1 MPGHTAFASSHVAH
15 SQRGLIDARTCT
27 ISWPHS
33 LGYFS
38 PQWGSSARG
47 LELTC
52 STRCS
57 PFICIILMAPISWH
71 TVDDMTFHCFQQR
84 LQNGTKVDQSP
95 FWLLKLVY
103 PWPQRPSLKLS
114 AWYTWAAP
122 ALYFTPYIQLA
133 FIVPADPCLLSTASS
148 IGSHLLYL
156 TALTFLSTY
165 IIFVTGVR
173 SVLLPSESLRSRQA
187 PQLFYSCTIHYTV
200 LGTEPAFE
208 AGLKSLFNDQY
219 GWCEFLTARR
229 PSQRSWKWCRFLFG
243 GPVVATAGYCCLLC
257 RQIVRTKNCSQP
269 PTLFFWVAA
278 SYI

>member
-1 MPGHTAFASSHVAH
+1 
-15 SQRGLIDARTCT
+15 
-27 ISWPHS
+27 
-33 LGYFS
+33 
-38 PQWGSSARG
+38 
-47 LELTC
+47 
-52 STRCS
+52 
-57 PFICIILMAPISWH
+57 MAPISWH
-71 TVDDMTFHCFQQR
+71 TVGDMTFHCFQQR

-114 AWYTWAAP
+114 SWYTWAAP

-229 PSQRSWKWCRFLFG
+229 PSQRSWKWLSFRRTRCCYCR
-243 GPVVATAGYCCLLC
+243 VLL
-257 RQIVRTKNCSQP
+257 
-269 PTLFFWVAA
+269 PTLQADCAHKKLQSA
-278 SYI
+278 SDLVLLSGSLLHLDLCINVLLRVPPLSLTLSPFSRLS